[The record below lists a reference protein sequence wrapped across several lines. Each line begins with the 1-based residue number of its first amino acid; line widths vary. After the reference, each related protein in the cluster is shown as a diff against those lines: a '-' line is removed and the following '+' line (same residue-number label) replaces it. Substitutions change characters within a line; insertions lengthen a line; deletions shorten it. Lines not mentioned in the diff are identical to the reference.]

1 MSAAHLIDARRLLR
15 QVIYQGLREDKS
27 ARDSETRLS
36 SIRSVA
42 HQSRRAGNQRSGRAD
57 HHPILMTL
65 ARPSE
70 LIEAVERTIGGSTVA
85 PREAV

>member
-42 HQSRRAGNQRSGRAD
+42 HQSQRAGNQRAAGLN
-57 HHPILMTL
+57 HHPILMKL
-65 ARPSE
+65 VPPSE
-70 LIEAVERTIGGSTVA
+70 LIQAVERRIGGSIVA